1 MDLGFRKYRVSPK
14 NSLLRLV
21 VEVRSIVRGYYPTKM
36 LVILK
41 IDFGDLISVKHTA
54 FCSLNPNVFE
64 MNKIS

>member
-1 MDLGFRKYRVSPK
+1 
-14 NSLLRLV
+14 LRLV

-54 FCSLNPNVFE
+54 FCSLTPNVFE